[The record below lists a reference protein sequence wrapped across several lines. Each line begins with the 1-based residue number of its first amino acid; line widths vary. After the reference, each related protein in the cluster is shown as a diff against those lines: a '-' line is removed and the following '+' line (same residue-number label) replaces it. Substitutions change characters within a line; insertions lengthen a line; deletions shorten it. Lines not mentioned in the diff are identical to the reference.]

1 MNDLMTR
8 SFLSYVELKKQDQKD
23 VKAELDIESGQL
35 NPTDEPN
42 LSEFLHEVN
51 GIKTEMED
59 ISNLFS
65 DLQTLNEES
74 KSTHSAKVLRG
85 SRGRMESDMT
95 RLSVINC
102 LRVRLRE
109 IMKEF
114 QILRQK
120 ILSDYKNDLKARY
133 YTATEEEPSEEEIEQ
148 MISGGGGVQM
158 FEGKGVMGLKRKERH
173 EGEKMDDTEEN
184 VTSAGSLRCR
194 SDEEEEEDMVFMCF
208 GRDVDHYLMSS
219 D

>member
-1 MNDLMTR
+1 
-8 SFLSYVELKKQDQKD
+8 
-23 VKAELDIESGQL
+23 
-35 NPTDEPN
+35 
-42 LSEFLHEVN
+42 
-51 GIKTEMED
+51 
-59 ISNLFS
+59 
-65 DLQTLNEES
+65 
-74 KSTHSAKVLRG
+74 
-85 SRGRMESDMT
+85 
-95 RLSVINC
+95 
-102 LRVRLRE
+102 
-109 IMKEF
+109 MKEF

-133 YTATEEEPSEEEIEQ
+133 YTATEEEPS
-148 MISGGGGVQM
+148 GGVQM

-173 EGEKMDDTEEN
+173 EVVMGTQRSLERLHQGEKMDDIEEN